1 MSKNAHNLDTS
12 ILRAYDIR
20 GEWQKT
26 LHSQDAFALGH
37 ALAERWGKKQWS
49 KSSESQ
55 VLVAR
60 DGRESSPALSQA
72 LLLGLQQGGVRGID
86 LGVLPTPALYFAEAG
101 SRKNSSK
108 EKATEEGT
116 GVVVGAVMVTG
127 SHNPPRHNGFKLVRE
142 GKPFFGQ
149 DLQDLAKSMA
159 NAPPMPSSLPSFLPS
174 SLYLHAERSRDA
186 YVARLLEEDAR
197 SGGGSA
203 LSAVWDMGSGAGCVV
218 AADLVSRLRGE
229 HHLLNASLDGSFAAR
244 SPDPGKENALDG
256 LREEIAR
263 NKAQVGLA
271 FDGDADRLVVLTA
284 EGKRLSGDRLLLL
297 FATDLLQNS
306 ERAGESAPLILCDIK
321 TSPQIVRAIE
331 GLGGRVRIVQTGH
344 AHVKRALA
352 ETGADI
358 AGEVSGHLFFN
369 DRYGGYDDALYAA
382 VRLCGML
389 RSGFV
394 IGDALAVLP
403 SSVSSDELRLPI
415 AEGRKF
421 ALVEEVQA
429 VMREDLANRGS
440 DMAGEGTYSLCTLDG
455 VRVERTDGGW
465 WLLRASNTEA
475 ALVLRV
481 GAGDG
486 GACCELL
493 GEIEGLLR
501 GRGYVPVRPLGE
513 ALLVEA

>member
-20 GEWQKT
+20 GEWLKT
-26 LHSQDAFALGH
+26 LHPQDAFALGH
-37 ALAERWGKKQWS
+37 ALAERWS

-72 LLLGLQQGGVRGID
+72 LLAGLRQGGVRGID
-86 LGVLPTPALYFAEAG
+86 LGVLPTPALYFAEA
-101 SRKNSSK
+101 SARENLS
-108 EKATEEGT
+108 AMT

-127 SHNPPRHNGFKLVRE
+127 SHNPPCHNGFKLVCE

-159 NAPPMPSSLPSFLPS
+159 SAPPMPSSLPS
-174 SLYLHAERSRDA
+174 SLSCCASRDA
-186 YVARLLEEDAR
+186 YRENYRENYIERLLEEDAR
-197 SGGGSA
+197 SEGGGA

-218 AADLVSRLRGE
+218 AADLVPRLRGE

-244 SPDPGKENALDG
+244 SPDPGKANALDG
-256 LREEIAR
+256 LRAEIVR

-306 ERAGESAPLILCDIK
+306 ERAEDSAPLILCDIK
-321 TSPQIVRAIE
+321 TSPHIVRAIE
-331 GLGGRVRIVQTGH
+331 GLGGGVQIVQTGH

-352 ETGADI
+352 ETGADM
-358 AGEVSGHLFFN
+358 AGEVSGHLFFS

-394 IGDALAVLP
+394 IEDALAVLP

-421 ALVEEVQA
+421 ALVEEVQEA
-429 VMREDLANRGS
+429 MREDLAERVR
-440 DMAGEGTYSLCTLDG
+440 MGEETYSLCTLDG

-475 ALVLRV
+475 ALVLRAE
-481 GAGDG
+481 AGDG
-486 GACCELL
+486 EACCALL

-501 GRGYVPVRPLGE
+501 GQGYVPLRPLGE
-513 ALLVEA
+513 TLLVEG